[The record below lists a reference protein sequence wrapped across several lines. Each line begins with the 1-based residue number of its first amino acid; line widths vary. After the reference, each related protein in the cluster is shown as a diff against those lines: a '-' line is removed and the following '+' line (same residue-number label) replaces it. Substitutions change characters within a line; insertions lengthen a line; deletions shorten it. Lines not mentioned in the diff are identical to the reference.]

1 MANWRPQSGPYGTYN
16 MEQVGYDP
24 NWFVNPEQSG
34 DTYNYGYPHDM
45 LYANWW
51 DARNRNPQME
61 GDIQTGI
68 QQSRANQGRYQRAGD
83 QAYASGGID
92 PLTGNYRFDA
102 GSYQPGQIY
111 SPAEQ
116 EQIARE
122 NQLYGGMTTPDQ
134 FGQWGLQPDEI
145 SSIMG
150 DPYAGMNYFNPV
162 AGNIYRDQDFTE
174 QRGFDR
180 LNESHRNIRGDIG
193 LYQQG
198 AQGLLDSG
206 GGRIRGTLD
215 QGETG
220 VRGTYNDPRLSV
232 SGDFMQNYQFGDKD
246 ITDLETQA
254 GRAVGARYQGAMNDL
269 EMQAASSDV
278 NNPLGVAALKE
289 RYLRESAAEGADA
302 QVGARVAGRGLQ
314 LATIKGREDTRLGAE
329 QARAGM
335 ALEGEL
341 NLSGRRTAAEQRLLD
356 QGLAT
361 EADLARMR
369 MEGEQYLG
377 TTALNE
383 NRALGDMRQLNN
395 RYIGSTGSQL
405 AMAGDA
411 AATGRARDIANNR
424 QQTQRD
430 VDNTRYQQNFQ
441 TQGMLGDRYRD
452 IANQRLEFE
461 KERRGYLAGNTGMY
475 YQGGLTGQ
483 GQQVGAYG
491 ARTGAQNTSGANYA
505 RDWRTGEELELARR
519 NSPTGLER
527 GIAAGLGVVSGGS
540 TGYSNVVNA
549 RSGRGAGGSSAGNPR
564 SNLATADQL
573 EGLTNPATGRPYAQ
587 GGSGAPPAGSGALNP
602 KYTGGSLAPKSTP
615 GMAPVKNT
623 GPIYN
628 PQSRIGVN
636 FDSAITPG
644 FRPFTGGGY
653 GSGGNPNYNTM
664 RYNPT
669 ESSPANPRQTRQTSW
684 AA

>member
-24 NWFVNPEQSG
+24 NWFVNPEQYG

-61 GDIQTGI
+61 RDIQTGI
-68 QQSRANQGRYQRAGD
+68 QDSRANQGRYQRAGD
-83 QAYASGGID
+83 QAYASGGGID

-193 LYQQG
+193 RYQQG

-220 VRGTYNDPRLSV
+220 VRGTYNDPRLGV

-269 EMQAASSDV
+269 EMQAASSNI
-278 NNPLGVAALKE
+278 NNPLGVAALKD

-314 LATIKGREDTRLGAE
+314 LATTKGREDTRLGAE

-383 NRALGDMRQLNN
+383 NRALGEMRQLNN

-405 AMAGDA
+405 AMAGDD

-441 TQGMLGDRYRD
+441 TQGLLGERYRD
-452 IANQRLEFE
+452 IANQRLDFE

-527 GIAAGLGVVSGGS
+527 GISAGLGIVNGGLSGYRGV
-540 TGYSNVVNA
+540 TG
-549 RSGRGAGGSSAGNPR
+549 R

-573 EGLTNPATGRPYAQ
+573 EGLINPATGMAYAQ
-587 GGSGAPPAGSGALNP
+587 GGQGGSSAPPAKGNP
-602 KYTGGSLAPKSTP
+602 QALAPKLQPKSYPAQLAPAAPITP
-615 GMAPVKNT
+615 SYRPSIGT
-623 GPIYN
+623 GRYSGPQYAN
-628 PQSRIGVN
+628 PGQTSFVGGPLPQSMN
-636 FDSAITPG
+636 
-644 FRPFTGGGY
+644 
-653 GSGGNPNYNTM
+653 
-664 RYNPT
+664 YNPT
-669 ESSPANPRQTRQTSW
+669 EGNPSRQRQQTSW

>member
-1 MANWRPQSGPYGTYN
+1 MANWRPAANNPYGSYG
-16 MEQVGYDP
+16 MEQVDYDP
-24 NWFVNPEQSG
+24 NWFVNPG
-34 DTYNYGYPHDM
+34 DYGSTYNYGYPHDM

-116 EQIARE
+116 EQMARE

-134 FGQWGLQPDEI
+134 FNQWGLQPDEI

-162 AGNIYRDQDFTE
+162 AGNIYTDQDFTE

-180 LNESHRNIRGDIG
+180 LNEAHRNIRGDIG
-193 LYQQG
+193 QYQRG

-269 EMQAASSDV
+269 EMQAAANDIT
-278 NNPLGVAALKE
+278 NPLGVAALKE

-314 LATIKGREDTRLGAE
+314 LATTKGREDTRLGAE
-329 QARAGM
+329 QTRAGM

-383 NRALGDMRQLNN
+383 NRELGAMRQLNN
-395 RYIGSTGSQL
+395 RYIGATGSQL

-424 QQTQRD
+424 QQTARD

-452 IANQRLEFE
+452 IANQRLDFE

-491 ARTGAQNTSGANYA
+491 ARTGAQNTAGGNYA

-527 GIAAGLGVVSGGS
+527 GIAAGLGVLSGGLSGYRGVTGRS
-540 TGYSNVVNA
+540 TQ
-549 RSGRGAGGSSAGNPR
+549 
-564 SNLATADQL
+564 ATADQL
-573 EGLTNPATGRPYAQ
+573 EGLINPATGQPYAQ
-587 GGSGAPPAGSGALNP
+587 GGSGAPPAGAGAGAGALNP

-615 GMAPVKNT
+615 GMAPVKNAAPT
-623 GPIYN
+623 YN

-644 FRPFTGGGY
+644 FRPMPGGGGGY
-653 GSGGNPNYNTM
+653 SGGYSGGNTSSYNTM

-669 ESSPANPRQTRQTSW
+669 ESNPANANRQSRQTSW